1 MKSKNKKLLDQM
13 ISRRFMFLFLIKG
26 IAIGAISWRLF
37 DLQLIENQK
46 YEKLSDGN
54 QFDYLII
61 PPERGRILDRKMRLL
76 AGNMDGFSLVLKWNK
91 KINVDVILKNIL
103 SVISINKKDIRH
115 FNLQIKKMENNYPKE
130 ILITK
135 NLSQKDVS
143 RLAVRRINFPEIFF
157 SISKNRI
164 YPQGNIVSHI
174 IGYTGIFS
182 KTDVENGNV
191 ISVPGLDIGKRG
203 LEKYFDSQLRGV
215 FGRKRNEVTSKG
227 YIIDSHIYED
237 TIPGK
242 DLEVSLDMRLQDFA
256 FQRLKQG
263 NFNLV
268 SVDEKSIK
276 KQLTNKK
283 NNKYLEKKY
292 VYTNKQN
299 KIVDPESG
307 SIIVMD
313 IENGEIL
320 CSVSTPS
327 FNPNI
332 FSNGLDLEEW
342 NKLRNNKKS
351 PLLNR
356 SMSGLYPPGST
367 IKMAVA
373 LAGLEAG
380 IIDYKTNHFCSGKK
394 EFGNNDFHCWAK
406 NGHGNVSLMQ
416 AIEQSCDVFFY
427 EIGLKIGIDRISEM
441 LKKLGFGQY
450 LNIEINDKAK
460 GVVPNL
466 DWKFKRDGTKWQL
479 GETLNASIGQGFILS
494 TPLQLV
500 TMVSRIVNGKF
511 LVEPSLII
519 QKTNRKFDKLNINHN
534 HIKFIKQ
541 CMEQVVVGEKGTAR
555 NYKIGLKNNEMAGK
569 TGTVQV
575 IRISE
580 LERETGLLKNKERP
594 WKKRDHALFV
604 GYAPVKKPKYAIC
617 VVVEHGG
624 SGSSIAAPIARDVF
638 KILLNI

>member
-91 KINVDVILKNIL
+91 KINADVILKNIL

-394 EFGNNDFHCWAK
+394 EFGNNNFHCWAK

>member
-91 KINVDVILKNIL
+91 KINTDIILKNIL

>member
-91 KINVDVILKNIL
+91 KINADVILKNIL

-519 QKTNRKFDKLNINHN
+519 QKTNRKFDKLNINHD
-534 HIKFIKQ
+534 HIKFIKK

>member
-91 KINVDVILKNIL
+91 KINTDIILKNIL
-103 SVISINKKDIRH
+103 SVININKKDIRH

>member
-182 KTDVENGNV
+182 KTDVESGNV

>member
-61 PPERGRILDRKMRLL
+61 PPERGRILDRKLRLL

-91 KINVDVILKNIL
+91 KINTDIILKNIL

>member
-61 PPERGRILDRKMRLL
+61 PPERGRILDRKKRLL

-182 KTDVENGNV
+182 KTDVESGNV

-466 DWKFKRDGTKWQL
+466 DWKFKRDSTKWQL

>member
-1 MKSKNKKLLDQM
+1 M
-13 ISRRFMFLFLIKG
+13 
-26 IAIGAISWRLF
+26 
-37 DLQLIENQK
+37 
-46 YEKLSDGN
+46 
-54 QFDYLII
+54 
-61 PPERGRILDRKMRLL
+61 
-76 AGNMDGFSLVLKWNK
+76 
-91 KINVDVILKNIL
+91 
-103 SVISINKKDIRH
+103 
-115 FNLQIKKMENNYPKE
+115 
-130 ILITK
+130 
-135 NLSQKDVS
+135 
-143 RLAVRRINFPEIFF
+143 
-157 SISKNRI
+157 SKNRI
-164 YPQGNIVSHI
+164 YPQGNIVAHI

-182 KTDVENGNV
+182 KTDVKNGNV

-203 LEKYFDSQLRGV
+203 LEKYFDLQLRGM

-227 YIIDSHIYED
+227 YIIDSQIHET
-237 TIPGK
+237 TISGK
-242 DLEVSLDMRLQDFA
+242 DLQVSLDMRLQAFA
-256 FQRLKQG
+256 FQRLEQG
-263 NFNLV
+263 NYNLV
-268 SVDEKSIK
+268 STDDKSIK
-276 KQLTNKK
+276 KQLTNQK
-283 NNKYLEKKY
+283 NNKYLDKKY
-292 VYTNKQN
+292 VYTNKKN
-299 KIVDPESG
+299 RIVSSESG

-313 IENGEIL
+313 IDNGEIL

-332 FSNGLDLEEW
+332 FSNGLDIEEW

-356 SMSGLYPPGST
+356 SMSGLYSPGST

-380 IIDYKTNHFCSGKK
+380 VIDYKTNHFCSGKK

-427 EIGLKIGIDRISEM
+427 EIGLKIGIDRIAEM
-441 LKKLGFGQY
+441 LKKLGLGQY
-450 LNIEINDKAK
+450 SNIEINDKAK

-466 DWKFKRDGTKWQL
+466 DWKFKRDGIKWQL

-500 TMVSRIVNGKF
+500 TMVSRIANGKVS
-511 LVEPSLII
+511 VEPSLLLK
-519 QKTNRKFDKLNINHN
+519 KTNRKFDLLNINYD
-534 HIKFIKQ
+534 HIKFIKKS
-541 CMEQVVVGEKGTAR
+541 MEQVVVGKKGTAR

-575 IRISE
+575 VGISD
-580 LERETGLLKNKERP
+580 LEREKGLLKNEDRP

-624 SGSSIAAPIARDVF
+624 SGSSVAAPIARDVL
-638 KILLNI
+638 KNILNV

>member
-61 PPERGRILDRKMRLL
+61 PPERGRILDRKKRLL

-103 SVISINKKDIRH
+103 SVININKKDIRH

>member
-61 PPERGRILDRKMRLL
+61 PPERGRILDRKLRLL

-91 KINVDVILKNIL
+91 KINTDIILKNIL

-292 VYTNKQN
+292 VYTNKKN

>member
-61 PPERGRILDRKMRLL
+61 PPERGRILDRKLRLL

>member
-1 MKSKNKKLLDQM
+1 
-13 ISRRFMFLFLIKG
+13 MFLFLIKG

-91 KINVDVILKNIL
+91 KINTDIILKNIL

>member
-91 KINVDVILKNIL
+91 KINADVILKNIL
-103 SVISINKKDIRH
+103 SVISINN

>member
-91 KINVDVILKNIL
+91 KINADVILKNIL

-283 NNKYLEKKY
+283 NNKHLEKKY

>member
-1 MKSKNKKLLDQM
+1 MKSKNQKLLDQK

-61 PPERGRILDRKMRLL
+61 PPERGRILDRQSRLL

-91 KINVDVILKNIL
+91 KINVDVILKNTL
-103 SVISINKKDIRH
+103 SIISINKKDIKN
-115 FNLQIKKMENNYPKE
+115 FNLQIKTMKNNYPKE
-130 ILITK
+130 VLITK

-157 SISKNRI
+157 SMSKNRI
-164 YPQGNIVSHI
+164 YPQGNIVAHI

-182 KTDVENGNV
+182 KTDVKNGNV

-203 LEKYFDSQLRGV
+203 LEKYFDLQLRGM

-227 YIIDSHIYED
+227 YIIDSQIHET
-237 TIPGK
+237 TISGK
-242 DLEVSLDMRLQDFA
+242 DLQVSLDMRLQAFA
-256 FQRLKQG
+256 FKRLEQG
-263 NFNLV
+263 NYNLV
-268 SVDEKSIK
+268 STNDKSIK
-276 KQLTNKK
+276 KQLTNQK
-283 NNKYLEKKY
+283 NNKYLDKKY
-292 VYTNKQN
+292 VYTNKKN
-299 KIVDPESG
+299 RIVSSESG

-313 IENGEIL
+313 IDNGEIL

-332 FSNGLDLEEW
+332 FSNGLDIEEW

-356 SMSGLYPPGST
+356 SMSGLYSPGST

-380 IIDYKTNHFCSGKK
+380 VIDYKTNHFCTGKK

-427 EIGLKIGIDRISEM
+427 EIGLKIGIDRIAEM
-441 LKKLGFGQY
+441 LKKLGLGQY
-450 LNIEINDKAK
+450 SNIEINDKAK

-466 DWKFKRDGTKWQL
+466 DWKFKRDGIKWQL

-500 TMVSRIVNGKF
+500 TMVSRIANGKVS
-511 LVEPSLII
+511 VEPSLLLK
-519 QKTNRKFDKLNINHN
+519 KTNRKFDLLNINYD
-534 HIKFIKQ
+534 HIKFIKKS
-541 CMEQVVVGEKGTAR
+541 MEQVVVGKKGTAR

-575 IRISE
+575 VGISD
-580 LERETGLLKNKERP
+580 LEREKGLLKNEDRP

-624 SGSSIAAPIARDVF
+624 SGSSVAAPIARDVL
-638 KILLNI
+638 KSILNV